1 MDGNIFVHG
10 GFEHEAPNVP
20 TETTC
25 LVNVVKLLAKHENLL
40 PKHLEGTNA
49 MATTPEHERIQP
61 IGRATNKTPE
71 IRLASNVLMFV
82 GADDGLG
89 DMVRRVPLDRLQ
101 NEGSRIGF
109 KALPPGL
116 IKN

>member
-1 MDGNIFVHG
+1 
-10 GFEHEAPNVP
+10 
-20 TETTC
+20 
-25 LVNVVKLLAKHENLL
+25 
-40 PKHLEGTNA
+40 
-49 MATTPEHERIQP
+49 
-61 IGRATNKTPE
+61 
-71 IRLASNVLMFV
+71 MFV